1 VTDELDRTSWPADE
15 PAAIEV
21 RRGSLVVLHGLLP
34 HASSANRSSRP
45 RHAYALH
52 LIDGRATYSVD
63 NWLQRPDFPL
73 RGFS

>member
-1 VTDELDRTSWPADE
+1 MN
-15 PAAIEV
+15 AAQLASY
-21 RRGSLVVLHGLLP
+21 GHDGFLALP
-34 HASSANRSSRP
+34 DFLSAAERDALSANRPSRP

-63 NWLQRPDFPL
+63 NWLQRLEFPL